1 MIILILLVLGLCF
14 GSFVNAY
21 VWRVYKAQSP
31 AKPSRG
37 KNHAKDTDK
46 YSLLHGRSMC
56 PECEHE
62 LAAKDLI
69 PVISWAS
76 LRGKCRYCHKV
87 ISWQYPLVE
96 LLTAGL
102 FVLSYLVWPEV
113 MNTEQWVYLGFWL
126 AYVVGFMALSVYDLR
141 WMILPNAM
149 LWPLTILAL
158 LQVLVMCVWQ
168 GSADPLLTAFWGVLI
183 GGGLFYVLFQLS
195 AGKWIGGGD
204 VKLGA
209 LLGLIVGGPMPAIL
223 LLFTSSLIGTLVA
236 LPLMVAGKAKRTSK
250 LPFGP
255 FLIAGGYL
263 VFLFGA
269 RVLDWYNG
277 LIGF

>member
-21 VWRVYKAQSP
+21 VWRVYKAQNPS
-31 AKPSRG
+31 KPSRG
-37 KNHAKDTDK
+37 KKHAKDTDK

-56 PECEHE
+56 PDCEHE
-62 LAAKDLI
+62 LAARDLI
-69 PVISWAS
+69 PVLSWLS
-76 LRGKCRYCHKV
+76 LRGKCRYCHKT

-96 LLTAGL
+96 LATAGL
-102 FVLSYLVWPEV
+102 FVLSYLAWPEA

-141 WMILPNAM
+141 WMILPNVM
-149 LWPLTILAL
+149 LWPLTILAM
-158 LQVLVMCVWQ
+158 LQVVVTCIWQ

-236 LPLMVAGKAKRTSK
+236 LPLMVTGKAKRTSK

-277 LIGF
+277 LVGF